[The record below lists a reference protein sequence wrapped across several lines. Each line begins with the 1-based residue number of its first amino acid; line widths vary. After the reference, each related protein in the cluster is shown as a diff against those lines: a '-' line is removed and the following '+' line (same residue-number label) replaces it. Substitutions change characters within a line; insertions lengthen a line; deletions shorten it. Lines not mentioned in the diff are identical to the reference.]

1 MTTLGKLAEVI
12 GVELPESMNP
22 HMKYGRVLTQHVYV
36 QPGDVVIS
44 GKWYPEYTTV
54 KEALER
60 GAVAVF
66 CNAKTKQ
73 HFPQDN
79 VIIVEDPLDAVTKYQ
94 KWCAKIGTAKRIAIT
109 GSVGKTT
116 TTGLINSVIANS
128 FKTLTHHSAA
138 NSHGAILRNVQRLD
152 PSHEYWVQK
161 AVKQHPDMAKMNPS
175 SVNTVRIMTLKANDN
190 VYVLSSVVRIG
201 KAGSKVDNFHS
212 GGMSCGI
219 KADGTLNDFA
229 TFVNGD
235 RAKKHESGFVF
246 AEGKIPNI
254 ERVCNEV
261 KRLHYCLPMF
271 GIISWDMCI
280 DELGD
285 PVLIEYN
292 IGGGITVHQLSNG
305 PLYGKHR
312 QEILEAAFNQK

>member
-1 MTTLGKLAEVI
+1 
-12 GVELPESMNP
+12 
-22 HMKYGRVLTQHVYV
+22 
-36 QPGDVVIS
+36 
-44 GKWYPEYTTV
+44 
-54 KEALER
+54 
-60 GAVAVF
+60 
-66 CNAKTKQ
+66 
-73 HFPQDN
+73 
-79 VIIVEDPLDAVTKYQ
+79 
-94 KWCAKIGTAKRIAIT
+94 
-109 GSVGKTT
+109 
-116 TTGLINSVIANS
+116 
-128 FKTLTHHSAA
+128 
-138 NSHGAILRNVQRLD
+138 
-152 PSHEYWVQK
+152 
-161 AVKQHPDMAKMNPS
+161 
-175 SVNTVRIMTLKANDN
+175 MTLKANDN

-201 KAGSKVDNFHS
+201 KVGSKVDNFHS

-246 AEGKIPNI
+246 AEGKIPNF